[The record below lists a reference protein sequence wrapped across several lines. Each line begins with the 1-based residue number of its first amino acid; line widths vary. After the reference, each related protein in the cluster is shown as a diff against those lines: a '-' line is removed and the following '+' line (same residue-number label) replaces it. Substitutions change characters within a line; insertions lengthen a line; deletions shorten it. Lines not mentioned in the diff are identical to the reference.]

1 METVMAQF
9 GVNSYDHAGAA
20 RRAAAAGYSAA
31 AAARGRSARSL
42 ALLYLFRAVFSA
54 VWIAVVASLASAA
67 APGAALSTL
76 ASVLLVI
83 YPLSDAVATVFDLRA
98 APGRTQYANLV
109 VSLAATAGVV
119 IALPYGLAPA
129 ITVFGVWAIASGA
142 IMVVV
147 ALRRQSLGRQSLG
160 RQSLGRRSL
169 GRRSLGRRSLG
180 GQWPMIVSGAG
191 SVLAGIT
198 FVGWAGSSTA
208 GLDTLAQ
215 YSAGGALWYLLA
227 AIWLLWSARWAA
239 ARG

>member
-1 METVMAQF
+1 METAMARF

-20 RRAAAAGYSAA
+20 RRAAAAGSAPA

-42 ALLYLFRAVFSA
+42 ALLYLFRAVFAA
-54 VWIAVVASLASAA
+54 VWIALVASLASAA
-67 APGAALSTL
+67 APGATLSTL

-83 YPLSDAVATVFDLRA
+83 YPLADAVATVFDLRA
-98 APGRTQYANLV
+98 APGRAQYANLA

-119 IALPYGLAPA
+119 IALLSGLAPA
-129 ITVFGVWAIASGA
+129 ITVFGVWAIASGV

-147 ALRRQSLGRQSLG
+147 ALRRQ
-160 RQSLGRRSL
+160 
-169 GRRSLGRRSLG
+169 SLGRRSLG

-191 SVLAGIT
+191 SVLAGIA
-198 FVGWAGSSTA
+198 FVGWTGSPAA
-208 GLDTLAQ
+208 GLNTLAQ

-227 AIWLLWSARWAA
+227 VIWLLWSARRAA